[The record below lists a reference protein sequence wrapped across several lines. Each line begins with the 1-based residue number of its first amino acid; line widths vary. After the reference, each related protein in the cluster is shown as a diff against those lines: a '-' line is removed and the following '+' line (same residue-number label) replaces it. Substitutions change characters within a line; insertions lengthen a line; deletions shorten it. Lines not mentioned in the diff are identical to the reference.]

1 MITPQ
6 RVARKSMKK
15 LRGDLAQLFV
25 NDEAVKIQVD
35 SGIYLA
41 CCLNL
46 LFSFANTNSK
56 FFKPVI

>member
-6 RVARKSMKK
+6 RVARKAMKK

-46 LFSFANTNSK
+46 LFSFANTNS
-56 FFKPVI
+56 